1 MIRFKY
7 TLVILASISLLKGKT
22 SSDIQGDI
30 NNRKNELDIIKA
42 EIRTV
47 EKKIIKE
54 TKNAISTTELLLKIE
69 NKIDLTEK
77 LMKAINKEIN
87 SINLKISN
95 KEIEIEKTEKKIS
108 KIRYELKSRLI
119 HLYKNGKPSIIES
132 ILSAKDWNDAIYKTK
147 YLNVLSDHEKKL
159 QIILEKTLISLDTQR
174 LQLTKEIKYK
184 KNLKKDKNTETDNLM
199 RDKQK
204 RELLLADINKRKSN
218 YEVDLIKTQHKMSK
232 VEQIISN
239 LLKDKKRI
247 EEKER
252 ELERIRK
259 LQQTN
264 NAQKFSKMRNKLS
277 WPINGKIISKYGLM
291 KNKKLNTVTENL
303 GIEIKSYSNTNVL
316 SVYDGVVTQISYI
329 GSYVVIVLH
338 GDGYRTVY
346 WGMNEIDVDENDY
359 VQAGSS
365 IGKLNKNDV
374 LQFQVWSEDK
384 KENPEKWLIK
394 Q

>member
-87 SINLKISN
+87 SINLKILN